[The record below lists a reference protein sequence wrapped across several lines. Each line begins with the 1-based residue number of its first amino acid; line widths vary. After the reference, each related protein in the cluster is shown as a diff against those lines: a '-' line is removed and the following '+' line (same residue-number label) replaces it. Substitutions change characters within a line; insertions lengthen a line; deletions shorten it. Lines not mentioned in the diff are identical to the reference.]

1 MAKLSVP
8 TDFKRFVMYIETH
21 QQIHVHLVFA
31 SVTELENCAAYFFER
46 AILKPDLCPKFAEI
60 ANRRAKLFP
69 QSQSDINF
77 RKVLTHEAQKQ
88 LTILIGNLESA
99 SNVTLEKAMGIHR
112 FYGELFNVG
121 FIGRT
126 YLKTHL
132 DTLNFS
138 KDECFISNKC
148 FYHLTSIVKNKVFTD
163 AEEDH
168 SFVVKSLVEII
179 ENAEKYPVTLEAP
192 KPNQV
197 KTLKT
202 AAKNSPLSYPPING
216 GFASNSTINGIV
228 DKVSSFKR
236 LLEDLTPK
244 NASIVTKKIE
254 EIYNIRSDDGT
265 WQLYYEALINKALE
279 NDDLAEPIVE
289 LCQKLSRS
297 QGEAWQGVK
306 SEDYKK
312 YIHSLVNMKIKKMFA
327 ETDNTINDQVF
338 NVINLIEKLLE
349 QSLCSI
355 GNVSSF
361 IDNLMICSESN
372 AQLASQILLKLIN
385 VVRIKINVNKIKKI
399 SIESRKKVFQ
409 LLLDHSGNN
418 TIYLKDIAT
427 YLDVDFNP
435 KPTNYVP
442 INYPPPANRAV
453 QQPQLHGLT
462 QVNGFPSNFNGI
474 THQQGYPG
482 PSKVIA
488 QPGYPGVSNVIG
500 QQAFSGPSNGVSSFS
515 GPSNQPFDGKTNGFL
530 P

>member
-1 MAKLSVP
+1 MAKNAVP
-8 TDFKRFVMYIETH
+8 VDFKRFVMYIETH
-21 QQIHVHLVFA
+21 QQIHVHLIFA
-31 SVTELENCAAYFFER
+31 SVPELENCAAYFFER
-46 AILKPDLCPKFAEI
+46 AVLKPDLCPKFAEV

-69 QSQSDINF
+69 QSQSDTNF
-77 RKVLTHEAQKQ
+77 RKVLTHEAQRQ
-88 LTILIGNLESA
+88 LTILIGNLEAA

-138 KDECFISNKC
+138 KDECYISNQC
-148 FYHLTSIVKNKVFTD
+148 FYHLISIVKNKVFTD
-163 AEEDH
+163 AEDDH
-168 SFVVKSLVEII
+168 SFVVKSLVDII
-179 ENAEKYPVTLEAP
+179 ENAEKYPVVLEEP
-192 KPNQV
+192 KPNQN
-197 KTLKT
+197 KPK
-202 AAKNSPLSYPPING
+202 AAQKNSALNYPPING
-216 GFASNSTINGIV
+216 GFSNNSTINGIV

-236 LLEDLTPK
+236 LLDDLTPK
-244 NASIVTKKIE
+244 NAPVIVKKIE
-254 EIYNIRSDDGT
+254 EIYNIRSEDGT
-265 WQLYYEALINKALE
+265 WQLYYEKLINKALE

-297 QGEAWQGVK
+297 QGDAWQGVK

-327 ETDNTINDQVF
+327 ETDGTTINDQIF
-338 NVINLIEKLLE
+338 NVVNLIEKLLE

-361 IDNLMICSESN
+361 IDNLMACSESN
-372 AQLASQILLKLIN
+372 APLASQILLKLIN
-385 VVRIKINVNKIKKI
+385 AIRVKINVNKIKKI

-427 YLDVDFNP
+427 YLDIDFNP
-435 KPTNYVP
+435 VPVNYVP
-442 INYPPPANRAV
+442 INYGPPPNHVA
-453 QQPQLHGLT
+453 QLSIYGPPPTNGLSLN
-462 QVNGFPSNFNGI
+462 QSMQNKINQNHAGPSNVVQSN
-474 THQQGYPG
+474 YPG
-482 PSKVIA
+482 PS
-488 QPGYPGVSNVIG
+488 
-500 QQAFSGPSNGVSSFS
+500 
-515 GPSNQPFDGKTNGFL
+515 NQTFEAKTNGYL